1 MDFTNIRQLIY
12 RERKSLDEFGILVDD
27 KSKITPFLYDRLI
40 HIDYLHPKHKYSNEE
55 ILRILNDVFFFHTL
69 FFNDDNPLAHY
80 ADYQQISNPNNSS
93 DNLSK
98 NRQWVEMA
106 IAYVIL
112 NRFNGVEWFREK
124 ISHARFFDFIKEEIE
139 KHRRAYTY
147 SMLTLGEA
155 VAIEDKIINTIT
167 SDSESRHFV
176 MIINEDFPLRDIQEV
191 IDSKESLEN
200 CLLAGSD
207 LCNYVIEVCK
217 DEEQEKALIDR
228 LLEPEKEH
236 YGVFNSTICAAYRSL
251 YELKSELT
259 GEPLPEQLP
268 FEKASICIPPM
279 MATPPSILD
288 YQKEKKADERDVTI
302 AELRETISQMKTE
315 FEQDKQEHSITQEQ
329 FDAIFP
335 IHSNKSENSKVI
347 EDDNSQPNLPEG
359 QKITEDNAPLHA
371 EIAEL
376 KKELGNKNQ
385 LLEDS
390 QQRIKELEAQVEEL
404 QKKLLEDNNEPM
416 WIDWLDND
424 VFASNINAEEI
435 YKVLCKMP
443 TPHLIDR
450 PRCYVLYRVLSE
462 IGALKGNA
470 AQKDILKWWNAHF
483 ECGWHDD
490 NQFKFTELP
499 ESIKSERD
507 ISHWNRCKGRN
518 AEHYHAFAQDL
529 IKELAWNMGR
539 GEYEIKK
546 IFQK

>member
-236 YGVFNSTICAAYRSL
+236 YGVFDSRICAAYRSL

-288 YQKEKKADERDVTI
+288 YQKEKKADERDVMI

-315 FEQDKQEHSITQEQ
+315 FEQYKQEHSITQEQ
-329 FDAIFP
+329 LDAIFP
-335 IHSNKSENSKVI
+335 INDRIDNLENKLSEDAFAADEDI
-347 EDDNSQPNLPEG
+347 EQIFNDDEQGKPQEGKQPQAEKLNAESDSQPQELTDALK
-359 QKITEDNAPLHA
+359 KIVEQEETIKDLRETIMIYQMRGWPPAKRKGIALGLTPIQADIFGDYLADKLGIVFDNK
-371 EIAEL
+371 
-376 KKELGNKNQ
+376 KKELSLILNCLFGQGLSSLANKMHMTTGAVDDR
-385 LLEDS
+385 LYVASIFGPSSPEIAKEICSDWDEDTLAPW
-390 QQRIKELEAQVEEL
+390 EEEVEYDDEGDD
-404 QKKLLEDNNEPM
+404 E
-416 WIDWLDND
+416 
-424 VFASNINAEEI
+424 
-435 YKVLCKMP
+435 
-443 TPHLIDR
+443 
-450 PRCYVLYRVLSE
+450 SE
-462 IGALKGNA
+462 
-470 AQKDILKWWNAHF
+470 
-483 ECGWHDD
+483 
-490 NQFKFTELP
+490 
-499 ESIKSERD
+499 
-507 ISHWNRCKGRN
+507 
-518 AEHYHAFAQDL
+518 
-529 IKELAWNMGR
+529 
-539 GEYEIKK
+539 
-546 IFQK
+546 